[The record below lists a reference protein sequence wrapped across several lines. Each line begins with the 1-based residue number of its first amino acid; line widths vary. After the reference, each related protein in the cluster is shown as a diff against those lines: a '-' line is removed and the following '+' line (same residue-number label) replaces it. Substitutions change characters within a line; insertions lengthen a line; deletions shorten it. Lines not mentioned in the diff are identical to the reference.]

1 MNKVLFSASAVVLI
15 GGFLVGCSHGP
26 KRDAYTYTIA
36 DSSAQERPEWTEDFT
51 LVGKK
56 DKDYKYFVGEFE
68 NINKTLCQKG
78 AKANAGEKVAEEVYR
93 INYGD
98 YTNNATS
105 DENDNVTERVEA
117 YTKQVVNSNLG
128 GVENYTT
135 YWELKNF
142 QTKLGAERDY
152 KTYHCY
158 AVIRV
163 KKDTLDTFAKQ
174 VNEKSLA
181 DIKAGKQKIGR

>member
-1 MNKVLFSASAVVLI
+1 MNKYIISLSVLSIISGLAS
-15 GGFLVGCSHGP
+15 CSSGP

-36 DSSAQERPEWTEDFT
+36 DSSSPDRPEWTEDFT

-68 NINKTLCQKG
+68 NVNKTLCQKG

-98 YTNNATS
+98 YTNTASN
-105 DENDNVTERVEA
+105 DNNDNVSEA
-117 YTKQVVNSNLG
+117 MESYTKQVVNSHLG

-152 KTYHCY
+152 KSYHCY

-163 KKDTLDTFAKQ
+163 KKDTLDKFAKQ